1 MADPTQDATKRC
13 PTCDTVKP
21 ISAFHRDRTRR
32 DGRYATCA
40 ACKSAKM
47 KARYYEDVDESRRKL
62 RERMRAMYAADPE
75 RFAAQQRELRRKDPE
90 KFRERN
96 RQWREAN
103 AELER
108 EINAK
113 AARRWRLANP
123 DVKREAV
130 RRYRAQQRAATVGP
144 VDLALLWSQQDGI
157 CPLCER
163 LIDLGLKAPDPF
175 SKSVDHIVPLSKGG
189 THEQSNLQWTHL
201 VCNIRKGAKAP

>member
-1 MADPTQDATKRC
+1 MADSTPEASKRC

-21 ISAFHRDRTRR
+21 VSAFHRDRTRP

-40 ACKSAKM
+40 ACKTAKM

-96 RQWREAN
+96 RKWREAN
-103 AELER
+103 PELDR

-113 AARRWRLANP
+113 AASKWRLANP
-123 DVKREAV
+123 DTKREAI
-130 RRYRAQQRAATVGP
+130 RKYRARKHAATIGV
-144 VDLALLWSQQDGI
+144 VDLAALWDAQAGR
-157 CPLCER
+157 CPLCLEQ
-163 LIDLGLKAPDPF
+163 IDLGLKAPDPM

-201 VCNIRKGAKAP
+201 VCNIKKGASVP